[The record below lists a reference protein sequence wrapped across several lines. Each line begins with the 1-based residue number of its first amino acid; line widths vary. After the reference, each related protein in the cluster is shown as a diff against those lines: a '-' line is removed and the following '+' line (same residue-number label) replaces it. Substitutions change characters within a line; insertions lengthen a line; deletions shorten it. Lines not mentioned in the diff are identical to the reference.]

1 MTTAIEYRSMLDQM
15 IIKIRVDI
23 ANEIYL
29 NDLLRMATAVS
40 DTITQ
45 LSKEEVQCRGRGKET
60 PLYQRLRQE
69 VLSGIENLE
78 QHHLIA
84 ILSKTH

>member
-1 MTTAIEYRSMLDQM
+1 MTTAVEYRTTLDQM
-15 IIKIRVDI
+15 IAKIRRDI
-23 ANEIYL
+23 ADRIYL
-29 NDLLRMATAVS
+29 DDLLRMATAVS
-40 DTITQ
+40 DSITQ

-60 PLYQRLRQE
+60 PLYQRLQQE
-69 VLSGIENLE
+69 VQSGIENLE